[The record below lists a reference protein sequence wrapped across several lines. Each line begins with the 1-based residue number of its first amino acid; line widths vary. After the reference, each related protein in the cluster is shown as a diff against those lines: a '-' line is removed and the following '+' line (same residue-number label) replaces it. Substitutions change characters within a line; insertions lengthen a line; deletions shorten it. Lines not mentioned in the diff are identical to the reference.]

1 MPARLGLTLRLSAVA
16 LCLAGNALASEIA
29 VPQVLAGQA
38 GSAVEQ
44 LAAMKN
50 LMRDL
55 APAPAGAAVPGSAQ
69 LAANQ
74 AQLFQLGTNNH
85 AAISQ
90 AGLGNTALLVQMG
103 RGNTATIAQI
113 RGR

>member
-1 MPARLGLTLRLSAVA
+1 
-16 LCLAGNALASEIA
+16 
-29 VPQVLAGQA
+29 
-38 GSAVEQ
+38 
-44 LAAMKN
+44 MKN
-50 LMRDL
+50 LMRDF
-55 APAPAGAAVPGSAQ
+55 ANAPAGTAVPASAQ

-74 AQLFQLGTNNH
+74 AQLLQLGANNH

-103 RGNTATIAQI
+103 RDNTATIAQI